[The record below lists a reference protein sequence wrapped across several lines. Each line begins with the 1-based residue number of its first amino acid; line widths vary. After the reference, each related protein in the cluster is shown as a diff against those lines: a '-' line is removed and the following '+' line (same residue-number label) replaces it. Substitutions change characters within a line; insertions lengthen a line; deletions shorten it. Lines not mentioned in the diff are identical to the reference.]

1 MHPLHCN
8 FTWILNI
15 LGRQWVAGLRIWC
28 TLHTGNYV
36 GLTIFCKKNMLNLLK
51 KHEFSVRRKELAE
64 NFATAFLRTWNLLP
78 QGAGKNGERQISNVV
93 AGGVDLA
100 KKLDVDPLRL
110 FLSYEMAA
118 IDVHQPHFG
127 FPHFFSF
134 SSIRHLGQNVAWGQ
148 RLPKN
153 RKVFAKC

>member
-1 MHPLHCN
+1 
-8 FTWILNI
+8 
-15 LGRQWVAGLRIWC
+15 
-28 TLHTGNYV
+28 
-36 GLTIFCKKNMLNLLK
+36 MLNLLK

-100 KKLDVDPLRL
+100 KKLDVDPLGL